1 MPILSRASEVG
12 SMDSVM
18 ESIETGQ
25 HDTRAVEAKWLMDC
39 HKSCS
44 VGSCETQAI
53 VVLGQKPLCLN
64 HFILRCYEWLDDL
77 DPMIRSRI
85 CAAPELARVQAL
97 VEECSNRTLLVSLRC
112 EQLSNLDRSRLLDIL
127 LLSSDLLFIL
137 RLPRSE
143 PETRLTFRANTRTRS
158 NASVRPNKSAFAT
171 P

>member
-1 MPILSRASEVG
+1 
-12 SMDSVM
+12 M
-18 ESIETGQ
+18 EEHVNTTNGVS
-25 HDTRAVEAKWLMDC
+25 AAEAKWLMDS
-39 HKSCS
+39 HRSCS
-44 VGSCETQAI
+44 IEACDRHAI
-53 VVLGQKPLCLN
+53 VVLGQKPLCLS
-64 HFILRCYEWLDDL
+64 HFILRCYEWLDYL

-112 EQLSNLDRSRLLDIL
+112 EDLSNLDRSRLLDIL

-143 PETRLTFRANTRTRS
+143 PQPLLSFRAKNRVL
-158 NASVRPNKSAFAT
+158 AGPSVPAIKSAVAT